1 MTKMIMLSNIFTQIK
16 SRKKDANVSTMT
28 SCAYMVFLFRVV
40 QMNVS
45 MAKPEKARKQ
55 PSMGVA
61 FIVDSA

>member
-1 MTKMIMLSNIFTQIK
+1 
-16 SRKKDANVSTMT
+16 MT